1 MNKLYKSIINFLVI
15 VPFPNSVFGWTS
27 NALTL
32 AYISVLLPIMLFLM
46 SPRFW
51 QMKMKLGMIIIYLL
65 IFSILIFNIT
75 SLFAITFYLKVTFA
89 ITAGWFLFIWNSS
102 SSENEFVGFLRSTLY
117 AIGVLSFLVFFIAP
131 PEDGRLISLFDVH
144 TSKYFFFAFVIIFT
158 HQVLRYNRTSDYLA
172 LGFAFLLLS
181 LSLQRG
187 ILATAIFFLLLAFRE
202 KVLRKLT
209 WMALLLIVF
218 FQLGLFDPLIKKLF
232 YAVPTSG
239 NLRDIISNINTSG
252 RLEFWVYLWENVKI
266 SFLGN
271 GLGFSIDIGKTFFPG
286 LNLVHNDFLW
296 LLMDVGIFGIAVL
309 TITILYM
316 YRSVSKQNDSTLK
329 RVYHSLLLSIPL
341 VMFVDNFVFHVYIYF
356 PILFGYYKFYCNR

>member
-1 MNKLYKSIINFLVI
+1 
-15 VPFPNSVFGWTS
+15 
-27 NALTL
+27 
-32 AYISVLLPIMLFLM
+32 
-46 SPRFW
+46 
-51 QMKMKLGMIIIYLL
+51 
-65 IFSILIFNIT
+65 
-75 SLFAITFYLKVTFA
+75 
-89 ITAGWFLFIWNSS
+89 
-102 SSENEFVGFLRSTLY
+102 
-117 AIGVLSFLVFFIAP
+117 
-131 PEDGRLISLFDVH
+131 
-144 TSKYFFFAFVIIFT
+144 
-158 HQVLRYNRTSDYLA
+158 
-172 LGFAFLLLS
+172 
-181 LSLQRG
+181 
-187 ILATAIFFLLLAFRE
+187 
-202 KVLRKLT
+202 
-209 WMALLLIVF
+209 MALLLIVF